1 MTWISRSVWLITSPA
16 CSRVAS
22 WSRNRPKASAPTP
35 KSRKS
40 ILGSRVMLEVRDL
53 HSGYGE
59 AVVVRGV
66 SLDVGAGEI
75 VALLGR
81 NGMGKTTLIRSIMG
95 LTPPRIRSGSI
106 TWRGESLVGLRPHDI
121 AARKIAIVPQGRRLF
136 PSLTVTEH
144 LTMLKGARAK
154 TGWTLERVFGLFP
167 RLAERRH
174 HRGGQLSGGERG
186 MLAVGR
192 ALMIDPQLILMDEP
206 SEGLAPVTVQ
216 LLEQILLDLKR
227 EGLSIL
233 LVEQNLYSALAVA
246 DRVYILETGKVVHQG
261 EAATL
266 AQQTDLLF
274 ARLGVQ

>member
-1 MTWISRSVWLITSPA
+1 
-16 CSRVAS
+16 
-22 WSRNRPKASAPTP
+22 
-35 KSRKS
+35 
-40 ILGSRVMLEVRDL
+40 MLEIRDL

-59 AVVVRGV
+59 ARVVRGV

-95 LTPPRIRSGSI
+95 LTPPQVSSGTV
-106 TWRGESLVGLRPHDI
+106 TWRGESLIGLRPHVI
-121 AARKIAIVPQGRRLF
+121 ADRKIAIVPQGRRLF
-136 PSLTVTEH
+136 ASLTVTEH
-144 LTMLKGARAK
+144 LTMLKSARAK
-154 TGWTLERVFGLFP
+154 GGWTIDRVFGIFP

-206 SEGLAPVTVQ
+206 SEGLAPVMVQ
-216 LLEQILLDLKR
+216 LLEEIVLDLKR
-227 EGLSIL
+227 EGLSVL

-246 DRVYILETGKVVHQG
+246 DRVYILETGQIVHQG
-261 EAATL
+261 DAKAM
-266 AQQTDLLF
+266 AQQTDVLF

>member
-1 MTWISRSVWLITSPA
+1 
-16 CSRVAS
+16 
-22 WSRNRPKASAPTP
+22 
-35 KSRKS
+35 
-40 ILGSRVMLEVRDL
+40 MLEVRDL

-106 TWRGESLVGLRPHDI
+106 TWHDENLIGLRPLEI
-121 AARKIAIVPQGRRLF
+121 ANRKIAIVPQGRRLF
-136 PSLTVTEH
+136 PSLTVMEH
-144 LTMLKGARAK
+144 LTMLKSARARE
-154 TGWTLERVFGLFP
+154 GWTVDRVFGIFP
-167 RLAERRH
+167 RLAQRRQ
-174 HRGGQLSGGERG
+174 HRGTQLSGGERG

-206 SEGLAPVTVQ
+206 SEGLAPVMVQ
-216 LLEQILLDLKR
+216 HLEEIILDLKR

-233 LVEQNLYSALAVA
+233 LIEQNLYSALAVA
-246 DRVYILETGKVVHQG
+246 DRVYILETGQVVHQG
-261 EAATL
+261 DAREL
-266 AQQTDLLF
+266 AQQTELLF
-274 ARLGVQ
+274 RRLGV